1 MTSGSH
7 RKGHPSL
14 PVDLGLS
21 EQHFLC
27 KARQDGQRE
36 ASCEQHRLL
45 QAPGLRPA
53 HRYESRGAAGTE
65 RGNSSGCAHSVP
77 ALPDSHWVC
86 ARDFL
91 QAYALLHEVQSTIKL
106 QVHVQARSASDSGRK
121 RKFRKPLM
129 PPTATDARHQELIL
143 VTRAGSHP
151 LLLKP
156 SNKAWKEQLAF
167 LTQLNAHLNQ
177 LNLQLPGKDQPVMD
191 LCSAAHRLQP
201 WALI

>member
-1 MTSGSH
+1 
-7 RKGHPSL
+7 
-14 PVDLGLS
+14 
-21 EQHFLC
+21 
-27 KARQDGQRE
+27 
-36 ASCEQHRLL
+36 
-45 QAPGLRPA
+45 
-53 HRYESRGAAGTE
+53 
-65 RGNSSGCAHSVP
+65 
-77 ALPDSHWVC
+77 
-86 ARDFL
+86 
-91 QAYALLHEVQSTIKL
+91 
-106 QVHVQARSASDSGRK
+106 
-121 RKFRKPLM
+121 M

-201 WALI
+201 